1 MARETAPAGR
11 VSRPRQWAVSVQ
23 GTGSVTIPNFITIF
37 RFLLVPAIV
46 LALISGEMGWALA
59 CFVVAGVSDGID
71 GFIARQFDQHS
82 ELGAYLDPMADKLLL
97 VSVFVVLG
105 WMGELPLWLVVAAVS
120 RDALIVAAVLLS
132 TIMGHPVAMK
142 PLFVS
147 KANTAVQI
155 VLAIAVLA
163 ELALGQALGPVR
175 PFLVWL
181 SGLLTVASA
190 AAYLVQ
196 WLRHMG
202 RYEQAGS

>member
-1 MARETAPAGR
+1 M
-11 VSRPRQWAVSVQ
+11 
-23 GTGSVTIPNFITIF
+23 TIPNFITIF
-37 RFLLVPAIV
+37 RFLLVPAV
-46 LALISGEMGWALA
+46 VFALITGEMEWALA
-59 CFVVAGVSDGID
+59 CFVAAGVSDGID

-105 WMGELPLWLVVAAVS
+105 WMGELPLWLVIAAVS

-147 KANTAVQI
+147 KANTAIQI
-155 VLAIAVLA
+155 LLAIVVLA
-163 ELALGQALGPVR
+163 ELAFAQAFGPIR
-175 PFLVWL
+175 PSMVWL